1 VNFARFW
8 AVLRKEYRQ
17 FFRDRVT
24 VAVIFAIPAVQLCL
38 FGYAINFEVKHL
50 PTAVLDYAH
59 CAESRAVVQDFVN
72 SQYFDVRRQ
81 VSSYRELTALIDKG
95 VVKAGIIFPRDMKR
109 RLKAGKGATAAV
121 VFDASDPMTAGSAI
135 SSAQAIGMYRSI
147 RVLARGREVR
157 EMPFEIRTRAW
168 YNPRMLSANFMVPG
182 LIGVI
187 MQLVTMML
195 TAMAIVRERERGTL
209 EQLLVSPVNRL
220 ELILG
225 KLIPYVVLGYVD
237 ITLALLIARY
247 VFGVSIAGNL
257 FALYALAFLFLA
269 STLGFGLLISTI
281 AKTQQQAMQM
291 SFFVFLPSIMLSG
304 FFFPV
309 AAMPDLIRPISY
321 VIPLTY
327 FLEICRGVILK
338 GQSFEHLLGQ
348 AAMLTAMGAAI
359 LVLAVARMRKKVAS
373 FSL

>member
-1 VNFARFW
+1 MNVARFW

-50 PTAVLDYAH
+50 PTAVLDFAN

-72 SQYFDVRRQ
+72 SQYFDVRRY
-81 VSSYRELTALIDKG
+81 VSNYRELTALIDKG
-95 VVKAGIIFPRDMKR
+95 IVKAGIVFPSDMKR
-109 RLKAGKGATAAV
+109 RLKAGKAATAGV

-147 RVLARGREVR
+147 GLLGRGRALR

-168 YNPRMLSANFMVPG
+168 YNPQMLSANFMVPG

-225 KLIPYVVLGYVD
+225 KLIPYVVLGYAD

-247 VFGVSIAGNL
+247 VFGVTIAGNL
-257 FALYALAFLFLA
+257 LALYVLAFLFLA

-309 AAMPDLIRPISY
+309 AAMPNVIRPVSY
-321 VIPLTY
+321 LIPLTY

-338 GQSFEHLLGQ
+338 GQSFEHLLRQ
-348 AAMLTAMGAAI
+348 TAVLAAMGAVI
-359 LVLAVARMRKKVAS
+359 LGLAVARMRKRVS
-373 FSL
+373 

>member
-1 VNFARFW
+1 MKFVRFW

-24 VAVIFAIPAVQLCL
+24 AAVIFAIPAIQLLL
-38 FGYAINFEVKHL
+38 FGYAINFEVEHL
-50 PTAVLDYAH
+50 PTAVLDYAE
-59 CAESRAVVQDFVN
+59 CAESRAITRDFVN
-72 SQYFDVRRQ
+72 SQYFDIQ
-81 VSSYRELTALIDKG
+81 YYVSNYEELTDLIDSG
-95 VVKAGIIFPRDMKR
+95 RVKAGIVFPADLKR
-109 RLKAGKGATAAV
+109 RLKAGKPASAAV
-121 VFDASDPMTAGSAI
+121 VFDASDPITARSAI

-147 RVLARGREVR
+147 QILGRAYGSS
-157 EMPFEIRTRAW
+157 EMPLEIRTRAW
-168 YNPRMLSANFMVPG
+168 YNPEMISANFMIPG

-225 KLIPYVVLGYVD
+225 KLVPYVVLGYID
-237 ITLALLIARY
+237 ITMALLISRY
-247 VFGVSIAGNL
+247 VFGVSIVGNI

-291 SFFVFLPSIMLSG
+291 SFFIFLPSILLSG

-309 AAMPDLIRPISY
+309 AAMPDIIKPVSY

-327 FLEICRGVILK
+327 FLDICRGIMLK
-338 GQSFEHLLGQ
+338 GQSFSHLVKQ
-348 AAMLTAMGAAI
+348 TV
-359 LVLAVARMRKKVAS
+359 VLAVMGALILGLAVSRMRKRVS
-373 FSL
+373 

>member
-1 VNFARFW
+1 VSFERFW

-17 FFRDRVT
+17 FFRDRIT
-24 VAVIFAIPAVQLCL
+24 VAVIFAIPAVQLLL
-38 FGYAINFEVKHL
+38 FGYAINFEVEHL
-50 PTAVLDYAH
+50 PTAVLDYAE

-72 SQYFDVRRQ
+72 SRYFDVRYH
-81 VSSYRELTALIDKG
+81 VSSYDELTALIDGGKA
-95 VVKAGIIFPRDMKR
+95 KAGIIFPPDLKR
-109 RLKAGKGATAAV
+109 RLKAGKPATAAV

-147 RVLARGREVR
+147 RILAQGRRVD

-168 YNPRMLSANFMVPG
+168 YNPQMISANFMVPG

-209 EQLLVSPVNRL
+209 EQLLVSPVTRL

-237 ITLALLIARY
+237 ITLALVIARY
-247 VFGVSIAGNL
+247 VFGVTIAGDL
-257 FALYALAFLFLA
+257 FALYVLAFLFLA
-269 STLGFGLLISTI
+269 STLGLGLLISTV

-309 AAMPDLIRPISY
+309 AAMPGIIKPISY

-338 GQSFEHLLGQ
+338 GQSFGYLVKQ
-348 AAMLTAMGAAI
+348 TAVLAVMGAAI
-359 LVLAVARMRKKVAS
+359 LGLAVARMRKRVS
-373 FSL
+373 

>member
-1 VNFARFW
+1 
-8 AVLRKEYRQ
+8 
-17 FFRDRVT
+17 

-50 PTAVLDYAH
+50 PTAVLDYAN

-72 SQYFDVRRQ
+72 SQYFDVRRY
-81 VSSYRELTALIDKG
+81 VSNYRELTALIDEG
-95 VVKAGIIFPRDMKR
+95 VVKAGIVFPPGMKR
-109 RLKAGKGATAAV
+109 RLKAGKAATAGV

-147 RVLARGREVR
+147 RTLGGGYAGREL
-157 EMPFEIRTRAW
+157 PFEIRTRAW
-168 YNPRMLSANFMVPG
+168 YNPQMLSANFMVPG

-209 EQLLVSPVNRL
+209 EQILVSPVNRL
-220 ELILG
+220 EFILG
-225 KLIPYVVLGYVD
+225 KLIPYVALGYAD

-247 VFGVSIAGNL
+247 VFGVAIAGNL
-257 FALYALAFLFLA
+257 FALYVLAFLFLA
-269 STLGFGLLISTI
+269 STLGFGLLISTV

-309 AAMPDLIRPISY
+309 AAMPDVIRPVSY
-321 VIPLTY
+321 LIPLTY

-338 GQSFEHLLGQ
+338 GQGFEHLLRQ
-348 AAMLTAMGAAI
+348 TAVLAAMGAAI
-359 LVLAVARMRKKVAS
+359 LGLAVARMRKRLS
-373 FSL
+373 

>member
-1 VNFARFW
+1 VSFTRFW

-24 VAVIFAIPAVQLCL
+24 VVVIFAIPAFQLLL

-50 PTAVLDYAH
+50 PTAVLDFAE
-59 CAESRAVVQDFVN
+59 CSESRAVIQDIVN
-72 SQYFDVRRQ
+72 SQYFDVKYY
-81 VSSYRELTALIDKG
+81 VSDYESLTALIDRG
-95 VVKAGIIFPRDMKR
+95 AVKAGIIFGPDLKR
-109 RLKAGKGATAAV
+109 RLKAGKPATAAV
-121 VFDASDPMTAGSAI
+121 VFDASDPITARSAMAT
-135 SSAQAIGMYRSI
+135 AQTVGMYRSI
-147 RVLARGREVR
+147 QILGRRYGIAEL
-157 EMPFEIRTRAW
+157 PFEIRTRAW
-168 YNPRMLSANFMVPG
+168 YNPQQLSANFMIPG

-209 EQLLVSPVNRL
+209 EQLLVSPVRRL

-225 KLIPYVVLGYVD
+225 KLLPYVVLGYVD
-237 ITLALLIARY
+237 ISLALVIARY
-247 VFGVSIAGNL
+247 VFGVTIAGNVL
-257 FALYALAFLFLA
+257 TLYALAFLFLA

-291 SFFVFLPSIMLSG
+291 SFFVFLPSILLSG

-309 AAMPDLIRPISY
+309 AAMPEIIRPVSY
-321 VIPLTY
+321 AIPLTY

-338 GQSFEHLLGQ
+338 GQSFDHLPRQ
-348 AAMLTAMGAAI
+348 TAALAIMGAAI
-359 LVLAVARMRKKVAS
+359 LGLAVARMRKRVT
-373 FSL
+373 

>member
-1 VNFARFW
+1 MNLTRFW

-17 FFRDRVT
+17 FFRDRIT

-50 PTAVLDYAH
+50 PTAVLDFAR

-72 SQYFDVRRQ
+72 SQYFDVRFH
-81 VSSYRELTALIDKG
+81 VSDYRELTALVDRG
-95 VVKAGIIFPRDMKR
+95 AVKAGIVFPPDMKS
-109 RLKAGKGATAAV
+109 RLKAGKAAAAAV

-147 RVLARGREVR
+147 RILAQGRDVSEL
-157 EMPFEIRTRAW
+157 PFEIRTRAW
-168 YNPRMLSANFMVPG
+168 YNPQMLSANFMVPG

-247 VFGVSIAGNL
+247 VFGVTIAGNL
-257 FALYALAFLFLA
+257 VALYVLAFLFLA
-269 STLGFGLLISTI
+269 STLGFGLLISTV

-309 AAMPDLIRPISY
+309 AAMPAAIRPVSY
-321 VIPLTY
+321 AIPLTY

-338 GQSFEHLLGQ
+338 GQSFQHL
-348 AAMLTAMGAAI
+348 ARETAVLAVMGAAI
-359 LVLAVARMRKKVAS
+359 LGLAVARMRKRMG
-373 FSL
+373 

>member
-1 VNFARFW
+1 
-8 AVLRKEYRQ
+8 
-17 FFRDRVT
+17 
-24 VAVIFAIPAVQLCL
+24 VIFAIPAVQLCL

-50 PTAVLDYAH
+50 PTAVLDFAN

-72 SQYFDVRRQ
+72 SQYFDVRFH
-81 VSSYRELTALIDKG
+81 VSDYKELTALVDRG
-95 VVKAGIIFPRDMKR
+95 AVKAGIVFPPDMKS
-109 RLKAGKGATAAV
+109 RLKAGKAAAAAV

-147 RVLARGREVR
+147 GILARGRDVG

-168 YNPRMLSANFMVPG
+168 YNPQMLSANFMVPG

-257 FALYALAFLFLA
+257 VALYVLAFLFLA
-269 STLGFGLLISTI
+269 STLGFGLLISTM

-309 AAMPDLIRPISY
+309 AAMPAAIRPISY
-321 VIPLTY
+321 AIPLTY

-338 GQSFEHLLGQ
+338 GQSFQHLVGQ
-348 AAMLTAMGAAI
+348 TAVLAVMGAAI
-359 LVLAVARMRKKVAS
+359 LGLAVARMRKRMG
-373 FSL
+373 